1 MTGESGG
8 CPATYEAVAE
18 YIFETGD
25 TGCPLCGR
33 DESAHPSEGDGRE
46 TPQIVN
52 GQQVGP

>member
-1 MTGESGG
+1 MTSGPEG

-18 YIFETGD
+18 YISETGD